1 MALGRG
7 LGDILE
13 EMGRIYE
20 QEFETSGAFEKD
32 NQDTNRVEELPV
44 ELIEPNPYQPRK
56 HFDKERLNELAQSI
70 KEYGLIQPIIVI
82 PVGDKYILIAG
93 ERRLRASKIAS
104 LSTIKALVVDK
115 ELDEKRL
122 RELALIENIQREDLN
137 PVELAKSYKEL
148 ITVYGITHEKLAS
161 IIHKSRTQITNTLR
175 LLSLDNYTLKML
187 EDNKISQGHGKIL
200 VSIDEKER
208 KQIVDTIIGQK
219 LSVRDTEKLIQ
230 NLKKESTKATK
241 IYKDTFKISKDM
253 KKELKEL
260 LSPYNCKIKASS
272 VEFYFDNED
281 EYKKFV
287 TFIKKL
293 S

>member
-20 QEFETSGAFEKD
+20 QEFETSGAFDTD
-32 NQDTNRVEELPV
+32 NQDRNRVEELPV

-56 HFDKERLNELAQSI
+56 HFDKDRLNELAQSI
-70 KEYGLIQPIIVI
+70 KKHGLIQPIIVI
-82 PVGDKYILIAG
+82 PAGDKYILIAG

-137 PVELAKSYKEL
+137 PIELAKSYKEL

-175 LLSLDNYTLKML
+175 LLSLDDYTIKML

-200 VSIDEKER
+200 VSVNEKDR
-208 KQIVDTIIGQK
+208 RQIVDTIIGQK
-219 LSVRDTEKLIQ
+219 LSVRETEKLIQ
-230 NLKKESTKATK
+230 NLKKDFTTPKK
-241 IYKDTFKISKDM
+241 IDKSIFKISNNM
-253 KKELKEL
+253 KRELKEL
-260 LSPYNCKIKASS
+260 LSEYNCKIKSS
-272 VEFYFDNED
+272 SIEFHFNNED

>member
-82 PVGDKYILIAG
+82 PAGDKYILIAG

-175 LLSLDNYTLKML
+175 LLSLDDYTLKML

-200 VSIDEKER
+200 VSVDEKER

>member
-20 QEFETSGAFEKD
+20 QEFETSGAFDTD
-32 NQDTNRVEELPV
+32 NQDRNRVEELPV

-56 HFDKERLNELAQSI
+56 HFDKDRLNELAQSI
-70 KEYGLIQPIIVI
+70 KKHGLIQPIIVI
-82 PVGDKYILIAG
+82 PAGDKYILIAG

-137 PVELAKSYKEL
+137 PIELAKSYKEL

-175 LLSLDNYTLKML
+175 LLSLDDYTIKML

-200 VSIDEKER
+200 VSVNEKDR
-208 KQIVDTIIGQK
+208 RQIVDTIIGQK
-219 LSVRDTEKLIQ
+219 LSVRETEKLIQ
-230 NLKKESTKATK
+230 NLKKDFTTPQK
-241 IYKDTFKISKDM
+241 IDKSIFKISNNM
-253 KKELKEL
+253 KRELKEL
-260 LSPYNCKIKASS
+260 LSAYNCKIKSS
-272 VEFYFDNED
+272 SIEFHFNNED